1 MNQSELLTI
10 ISNLLE
16 ARQKSRVQGAICF
29 GFSSHW
35 LKNWREILEPI
46 NKRNFRPSFENCSN
60 AQMFRNC

>member
-10 ISNLLE
+10 ISNLVE

-35 LKNWREILEPI
+35 LEQLARD
-46 NKRNFRPSFENCSN
+46 FRAN
-60 AQMFRNC
+60 Q